1 MFGPDSKYPPAH
13 PNDKFRHFPVNDC
26 KESAVKLS
34 MEKSFSL
41 SFINLCT
48 TFSSRLY

>member
-1 MFGPDSKYPPAH
+1 MLGFDSKYPPAH
-13 PNDKFRHFPVNDC
+13 SNDKFRHFPVNDC
-26 KESAVKLS
+26 KESAVKHS

-41 SFINLCT
+41 NFINLST